1 MLEGCP
7 RGPLELTKLTGLMHR
22 SSGSPAVK
30 IGLIDGPVSTQ
41 HPDLASENLRE
52 ISGSNRTCKQ
62 SSSIACIHGTFVAGI
77 LSAKRGSI
85 APAICPGC
93 ILLIRPIFSEKTTV
107 DNPLFSATPL
117 ELAIAIY
124 ECIDAGARVINLS
137 LAVARPSLRVEKPVE
152 DALNRAVSR
161 NVIVVAAAG
170 NEGTLGSTAITR
182 HPWVVPVVGCD
193 PYGSPLNEPNLG
205 SSIGR
210 RGLCA
215 PGASVTSLSAIRQ
228 PLTLGGT
235 SIAAPF
241 VTGAIA
247 LLWSEFPAATASE
260 IKLAVS
266 ATNQLRRTS
275 VAPPLLNAAA
285 AYNYLLAASLRRRV
299 A

>member
-1 MLEGCP
+1 M
-7 RGPLELTKLTGLMHR
+7 
-22 SSGSPAVK
+22 
-30 IGLIDGPVSTQ
+30 
-41 HPDLASENLRE
+41 
-52 ISGSNRTCKQ
+52 
-62 SSSIACIHGTFVAGI
+62 HGTFVAGI

-93 ILLIRPIFSEKTTV
+93 VLLVRPIFSEKTTG
-107 DNPLFSATPL
+107 DDPLPSATPL
-117 ELAIAIY
+117 ELATAVH

-137 LAVARPSLRVEKPVE
+137 LAVARPSLRVEEPLE
-152 DALNRAVSR
+152 AALTRAASR

-170 NEGTLGSTAITR
+170 NQGTLGSTAITR
-182 HPWVVPVVGCD
+182 HPWVIPVVGCD
-193 PYGSPLNEPNLG
+193 LCGRPLDDSNLG

-215 PGASVTSLSAIRQ
+215 PGAPVTSLSSGRQ
-228 PLTLGGT
+228 PLKLGGT

-247 LLWSEFPAATASE
+247 LLWSEFPAATALE

-266 ATNQLRRTS
+266 AATQFRRTS

-285 AYNYLLAASLRRRV
+285 AYNSLLAASLRRRI

>member
-1 MLEGCP
+1 
-7 RGPLELTKLTGLMHR
+7 MHR
-22 SSGSPAVK
+22 NCGSPAVK
-30 IGLIDGPVSTQ
+30 IGLVDGPVSTQ
-41 HPDLASENLRE
+41 HPDFTRENLRD
-52 ISGSNRTCKQ
+52 ISGRNRTCTQ
-62 SSSIACIHGTFVAGI
+62 SSSKACMHGTFVAGI

-93 ILLIRPIFSEKTTV
+93 VLLVRPIFSEKTTG
-107 DNPLFSATPL
+107 DDPLPSATPL
-117 ELAIAIY
+117 ELATAVH

-137 LAVARPSLRVEKPVE
+137 LAIARLSLRVEEPLE
-152 DALNRAVSR
+152 AALTRASR

-170 NEGTLGSTAITR
+170 NQGTQGSTAITR
-182 HPWVVPVVGCD
+182 HPWVIPVVGCD
-193 PYGSPLNEPNLG
+193 LCGRPLDDSNLG

-266 ATNQLRRTS
+266 AVTQLRRTS

-285 AYNYLLAASLRRRV
+285 AYNSLLAASLRRRI

>member
-1 MLEGCP
+1 MPEACP

-22 SSGSPAVK
+22 NSGSPAVK
-30 IGLIDGPVSTQ
+30 IGLVDGPVSSQ
-41 HPDLASENLRE
+41 HPDFARESLRD
-52 ISGSNRTCKQ
+52 ISGSNRTCTQ
-62 SSSIACIHGTFVAGI
+62 SSSKACMHGTFVAGI

-93 ILLIRPIFSEKTTV
+93 VLLVRPIFSEKTTG
-107 DNPLFSATPL
+107 DDPLPSATPL
-117 ELAIAIY
+117 ELATAVH

-137 LAVARPSLRVEKPVE
+137 LAVARPSLRVEEPLE
-152 DALNRAVSR
+152 AALTRAASR

-170 NEGTLGSTAITR
+170 NQGTLGSTAITR
-182 HPWVVPVVGCD
+182 HPWVIPVVGCD
-193 PYGSPLNEPNLG
+193 LCGRPLDDSNLG

-215 PGASVTSLSAIRQ
+215 PGAPVTSLSSGRQ
-228 PLTLGGT
+228 PLKLGGT

-247 LLWSEFPAATASE
+247 LLWSEFPAATALE

-266 ATNQLRRTS
+266 AATQFRRTS

-285 AYNYLLAASLRRRV
+285 AYNSLLAASLRRRI